1 MPVSFDLNAREVAE
15 VRKTLD
21 VFRSGASGWT
31 LKLNL
36 VLPFAYGGLLL
47 SSRGW
52 QDKPSLAFM
61 GAYLVLIAIAM
72 ATRFQRLS
80 DIKPQTESVVS
91 FDADGIRLARHSRFV
106 RTVAYT
112 RIARVRLLE
121 SALVIESRWLPA
133 IGIPRRALPS
143 DGAQLI
149 EFFEDRLVGKSMLQR
164 QPQSTTIVNTA
175 TT

>member
-1 MPVSFDLNAREVAE
+1 M
-15 VRKTLD
+15 LD
-21 VFRSGASGWT
+21 VFKNGATGWIFT
-31 LKLNL
+31 LNL
-36 VLPFAYGGLLL
+36 VFALANGGLLL

-52 QDKPSLAFM
+52 QDKPAWAFI
-61 GAYLVLIAIAM
+61 GAYLVFFAVAM

-80 DIKPQTESVVS
+80 DIEPQTDSVVS
-91 FDADGIRLARHSRFV
+91 FDADGIRLARHSRLV
-106 RTVAYT
+106 RTVAYA
-112 RIARVRLLE
+112 RIARVRVLE
-121 SALVIESRWLPA
+121 SALVIESRRLPA

-143 DGAQLI
+143 DGSQLI